1 MITPSTFNDLH
12 AARKAS
18 CTCNTIMATPF
29 FHRDD
34 CPYRGKGEAVLA
46 AAEAEVE
53 VDE

>member
-29 FHRDD
+29 FHRDG
-34 CPYRGKGEAVLA
+34 CPYIEKGTAVLE

-53 VDE
+53 ENE